1 MSGLKFSRA
10 DARLSQPGSD
20 VWRVHYEALDRLE
33 RGDDV
38 LLLSVGDPDFDTPR
52 QITDEVIRAIHAGRT
67 HYSPAQGELP
77 LRRAVADLERR
88 GTGINFSAEDVV
100 IFPGATA
107 ALYGVFASSRSSRR
121 R

>member
-33 RGDDV
+33 RGDDI

-52 QITDEVIRAIHAGRT
+52 QITD
-67 HYSPAQGELP
+67 
-77 LRRAVADLERR
+77 
-88 GTGINFSAEDVV
+88 
-100 IFPGATA
+100 
-107 ALYGVFASSRSSRR
+107 
-121 R
+121 